1 MQRRTRSFLH
11 FIRRFFY
18 CGLSGEML
26 KMNWN
31 GCRLV
36 VSFVFKVSSLLYICK
51 KCFIRFF
58 VLKTGFCCFFGKTV
72 IAVVFS
78 GFREVKSVLK
88 LKKQL
93 RSQEGFTLA
102 ELIVVLVIL
111 AILAAFTIPAMLGF
125 VEEAKGK
132 AAIAEAREVYVAAQR
147 TITGTANSEITD
159 FSIQKKM
166 VDLLKNDSLFFTGE
180 NAYDPEY
187 QIMIENVRNDGSAYD
202 LRDDYHI
209 RKTIKMVV
217 LLGKKG
223 TDQENVIQ
231 RIQYINNGRE
241 YLATITPGGSAEITK
256 IEKN

>member
-1 MQRRTRSFLH
+1 M
-11 FIRRFFY
+11 
-18 CGLSGEML
+18 
-26 KMNWN
+26 
-31 GCRLV
+31 
-36 VSFVFKVSSLLYICK
+36 
-51 KCFIRFF
+51 
-58 VLKTGFCCFFGKTV
+58 
-72 IAVVFS
+72 
-78 GFREVKSVLK
+78 LK
-88 LKKQL
+88 LKRQL
-93 RSQEGFTLA
+93 KNQKGFTLV

-125 VEEAKGK
+125 VEDAKGK
-132 AAIAEAREVYVAAQR
+132 AAIVKAREVYVAAQS

-180 NAYDPEY
+180 NVYDPEY

-241 YLATITPGGSAEITK
+241 YLVTITPNGSAEVKK

>member
-1 MQRRTRSFLH
+1 MNFLKQRLKNSLQSRS
-11 FIRRFFY
+11 
-18 CGLSGEML
+18 
-26 KMNWN
+26 
-31 GCRLV
+31 
-36 VSFVFKVSSLLYICK
+36 
-51 KCFIRFF
+51 
-58 VLKTGFCCFFGKTV
+58 
-72 IAVVFS
+72 
-78 GFREVKSVLK
+78 
-88 LKKQL
+88 
-93 RSQEGFTLA
+93 GFTLV

-125 VEEAKGK
+125 VEDAKGK
-132 AAIAEAREVYVAAQR
+132 AAIVEAREVYVAAQS

-180 NAYDPEY
+180 NVYDPEY

-241 YLATITPGGSAEITK
+241 YLVTITPNGSAEVKK

>member
-1 MQRRTRSFLH
+1 MKFLKQRLKNSLQSRS
-11 FIRRFFY
+11 
-18 CGLSGEML
+18 
-26 KMNWN
+26 
-31 GCRLV
+31 
-36 VSFVFKVSSLLYICK
+36 
-51 KCFIRFF
+51 
-58 VLKTGFCCFFGKTV
+58 
-72 IAVVFS
+72 
-78 GFREVKSVLK
+78 
-88 LKKQL
+88 
-93 RSQEGFTLA
+93 GFTLV

-132 AAIAEAREVYVAAQR
+132 AAIAEAREVYVAAQS

-180 NAYDPEY
+180 NVYDPEY
-187 QIMIENVRNDGSAYD
+187 QIMIENVRTDGSAYD

-241 YLATITPGGSAEITK
+241 YLVTIPPGGSAEITK

>member
-1 MQRRTRSFLH
+1 M
-11 FIRRFFY
+11 
-18 CGLSGEML
+18 
-26 KMNWN
+26 
-31 GCRLV
+31 
-36 VSFVFKVSSLLYICK
+36 
-51 KCFIRFF
+51 
-58 VLKTGFCCFFGKTV
+58 
-72 IAVVFS
+72 
-78 GFREVKSVLK
+78 LK
-88 LKKQL
+88 LKRQL
-93 RSQEGFTLA
+93 KNQKGFTLV

-125 VEEAKGK
+125 VEDAKGK
-132 AAIAEAREVYVAAQR
+132 AAIVEAREVYVAAQS

-180 NAYDPEY
+180 NVYDPEY

-241 YLATITPGGSAEITK
+241 YLVTITPNGSAEVKK